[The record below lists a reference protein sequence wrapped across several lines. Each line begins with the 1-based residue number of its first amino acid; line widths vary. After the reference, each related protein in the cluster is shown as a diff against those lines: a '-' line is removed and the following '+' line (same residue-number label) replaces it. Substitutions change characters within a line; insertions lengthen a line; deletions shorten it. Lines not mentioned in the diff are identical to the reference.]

1 MESVSYFNMWT
12 VVGVLF
18 WFSFFEIFVMSVSSD
33 YQGKHSFHSK
43 NDNYNITNEVLIII
57 LLGE

>member
-18 WFSFFEIFVMSVSSD
+18 WFSFFAIFVMSVSSD

-43 NDNYNITNEVLIII
+43 NDNYNITNEQCW
-57 LLGE
+57 G